1 MIEFLR
7 ELGVAGWSMLAILA
21 GSPVA
26 AAVINK
32 RMKPSTTPLEMIQ
45 ELQEEQARRDTKD
58 AEKETRLVALE
69 ASQRILLDYVHD
81 LRQHIADGKPPPPP
95 KWPDGMQV

>member
-26 AAVINK
+26 AAVISK
-32 RMKPSTTPLEMIQ
+32 RVKPATTPLEMIQ
-45 ELQEEQARRDTKD
+45 ELQEEQSRRDTKD
-58 AEKETRLVALE
+58 AEKDARRSTANVTMRELAF
-69 ASQRILLDYVHD
+69 D
-81 LRQHIADGKPPPPP
+81 LAGELCARYESAAIR
-95 KWPDGMQV
+95 

>member
-26 AAVINK
+26 AAVISK
-32 RMKPSTTPLEMIQ
+32 RVKPATTPMEMIQ

-58 AEKETRLVALE
+58 AEKEARLVALE